1 MNNITS
7 TEQAE
12 TMTRVINHLNITLYQ
27 PTGLLAL
34 SKYISSEDREHIV
47 KKLMSL
53 HKNYIDFKEKN
64 LIKLYV
70 LLNLNQ
76 DKLKDDT
83 KMALNTFILNEKQKV
98 LTITEEFDKIIQVLL

>member
-1 MNNITS
+1 M
-7 TEQAE
+7 
-12 TMTRVINHLNITLYQ
+12 
-27 PTGLLAL
+27 

-47 KKLMSL
+47 KKLLSL
-53 HKNYIDFKEKN
+53 HKNDIEFKEKN

-83 KMALNTFILNEKQKV
+83 KIALNTFIFSEKQKV

>member
-1 MNNITS
+1 
-7 TEQAE
+7 
-12 TMTRVINHLNITLYQ
+12 
-27 PTGLLAL
+27 
-34 SKYISSEDREHIV
+34 
-47 KKLMSL
+47 MSL

>member
-1 MNNITS
+1 MI
-7 TEQAE
+7 
-12 TMTRVINHLNITLYQ
+12 
-27 PTGLLAL
+27 
-34 SKYISSEDREHIV
+34 
-47 KKLMSL
+47 L